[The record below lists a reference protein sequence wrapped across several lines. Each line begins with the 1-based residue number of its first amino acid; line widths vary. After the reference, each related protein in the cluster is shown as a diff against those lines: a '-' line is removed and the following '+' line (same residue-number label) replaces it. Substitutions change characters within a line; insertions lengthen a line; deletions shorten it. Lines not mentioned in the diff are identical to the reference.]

1 MDFWKTSKSKVVNR
15 LPCMVTRLPK
25 MGGFGRTQENGI
37 FNYRPDARPQ
47 TRINKIEKGPCF
59 LTF

>member
-1 MDFWKTSKSKVVNR
+1 
-15 LPCMVTRLPK
+15 MVTRLPK